1 MQEKN
6 IVIGGAWPYANSD
19 LHLGHI
25 AGLISGDVLARY
37 FRAKGYNVVFVSGTD
52 CHGTPITERAKKEHK
67 SPKEIAEYYD
77 KRDRETLSKFNFSYD
92 LYTNTDTD
100 FHRKEVMEMFKKIY
114 DNGYIYEKIEP
125 QPYCENC
132 KKFLSDREIQITCPK
147 CGTQTKAEQCDGCQ
161 YVPTIDDMKDG
172 ICLEC
177 GAKTVLKDNKNLYL
191 ALSKFQDLIAKHTE
205 ESNKLWR
212 ANAKNE
218 TSKYLKQGLV
228 DRAVTR
234 DLDWGVDIPVDGYEN
249 KKMYVWIDA
258 VLGYTTA
265 TKKWCEDNGKN
276 WEDFWKEGNNNE
288 IYMVHGK
295 DNIVFHSIILNAL
308 LLAMKENYHLVD
320 VIVSSEY
327 LNINDEKISKSKG
340 NGIPAIEIVEQYNP
354 DTLRFHLINNGPEK
368 KDSNFTIDSLV
379 ATNNGE
385 LLNKFGNLVNRTLK
399 FKGIEEVL
407 VGTLDKEVETKID
420 ETYRKVGKNIE
431 KLEFKEASDIAMELV
446 EFANKYYDEKQ
457 PWVQKKE
464 NIDEFNNTIYNCT
477 VIIANLSNIFEPFMP
492 GTCEKIREYLKLG
505 KCEWKR
511 IELNSNIKL
520 ENIQPLFNRIDNVE
534 KNKKSYILCNF
545 FILHILKIM

>member
-1 MQEKN
+1 MEHQLQKEQ
-6 IVIGGAWPYANSD
+6 
-19 LHLGHI
+19 
-25 AGLISGDVLARY
+25 
-37 FRAKGYNVVFVSGTD
+37 
-52 CHGTPITERAKKEHK
+52 KKEHK

-258 VLGYTTA
+258 VLGYITA

-420 ETYRKVGKNIE
+420 ETYRKVGENIE

-464 NIDEFNNTIYNCT
+464 NMDEFNNTIYNCT

-492 GTCEKIREYLKLG
+492 ETCEKIREYLKLG

-520 ENIQPLFNRIDNVE
+520 ENIQPLFNRIDNV
-534 KNKKSYILCNF
+534 
-545 FILHILKIM
+545 